1 MDLAHYLLPA
11 YFAGIF
17 LMLEKISFLR
27 DNIYSHIQKIRKG
40 VVIMCEKKIDATI
53 VFKLLESLFGP
64 YVKKRN
70 FISGDY
76 YMKGEKIRVILKG
89 FLTERD
95 EDNVALRTLVFSDN
109 VLLTFKDGD
118 GSYVFDDNMLHLFDA
133 NDTPLISLNISLF

>member
-1 MDLAHYLLPA
+1 
-11 YFAGIF
+11 
-17 LMLEKISFLR
+17 MLEKISFLR

-76 YMKGEKIRVILKG
+76 YMKGYMKGEKTRVILKD

-118 GSYVFDDNMLHLFDA
+118 GSYAFDNDMLHLFDA

>member
-1 MDLAHYLLPA
+1 
-11 YFAGIF
+11 
-17 LMLEKISFLR
+17 
-27 DNIYSHIQKIRKG
+27 
-40 VVIMCEKKIDATI
+40 MCEKKIDATT

-64 YVKKRN
+64 YTKKRN

-76 YMKGEKIRVILKG
+76 YMKGEKTRVILKD

-118 GSYVFDDNMLHLFDA
+118 GSYAFDNDMLHLFDA